1 VDLPRS
7 QSMKMVPQT
16 SLGLGTAAGDASER
30 VMDGGGRRD
39 VEIRGGGGRHD
50 AESGLRG
57 VRTVRF

>member
-1 VDLPRS
+1 
-7 QSMKMVPQT
+7 MKMAPQT
-16 SLGLGTAAGDASER
+16 SLGLGTVAGDASER

-50 AESGLRG
+50 AESGMRG